1 MLMLIPLITPVAK
14 AASKA
19 LPEMEIGRNES
30 TYTIAKWIMDLD
42 YMVLDFIGL
51 EHHHTPVSYTH
62 LTLPTIEP

>member
-1 MLMLIPLITPVAK
+1 MLIPLITPVAK
-14 AASKA
+14 ATSKA

-51 EHHHTPVSYTH
+51 EHHHT
-62 LTLPTIEP
+62 LFI